1 MPKFEDLGST
11 FLKKNI
17 RVEINFFE
25 IGCKQN
31 FVKRLESLY
40 FFAQNTQIWPFGPEV
55 WKTKA
60 SRKFQVCPI
69 LKFWVVSGR
78 FAIFLGR
85 FSWFCVVS
93 AGYGAFWLFPGLSKY
108 DKNLFIKLF
117 LSILLLKSSESTEF
131 GFGF

>member
-55 WKTKA
+55 
-60 SRKFQVCPI
+60 
-69 LKFWVVSGR
+69 
-78 FAIFLGR
+78 
-85 FSWFCVVS
+85 
-93 AGYGAFWLFPGLSKY
+93 
-108 DKNLFIKLF
+108 
-117 LSILLLKSSESTEF
+117 
-131 GFGF
+131 